1 MNALR
6 GRSIK
11 SYAESGV
18 GRDLL
23 RRKGS
28 GVRDGEDLFGFEPG
42 LDADSVLDR
51 SRARTLVCY
60 CRKMASPIDE
70 ATLQMALIGYQAE
83 LSRIEQRMA
92 EIRSQLGGRVDP
104 AVATKAMRKRTMSAA
119 ARARIAAAQKK
130 RWAAFH
136 KGKKAAAASEAPK
149 AKRRISEEGLQ
160 RIIAATK
167 KQWAAKRA
175 AAANPA
181 KPEPVAAKKA
191 AGKKA
196 AVKTVPAR
204 AAKQVAAKVAV
215 QKPAPRKSA
224 PAKAAK
230 APVKKAAKKSASV
243 AAQPTGPAK
252 SAATAEDVAQ

>member
-18 GRDLL
+18 GREFL
-23 RRKGS
+23 RRQGS

-42 LDADSVLDR
+42 LDSGSVLGL

-92 EIRSQLGGRVDP
+92 EIRSQLGGRFDP
-104 AVATKAMRKRTMSAA
+104 VVATKAMRKRTMSAA

-167 KQWAAKRA
+167 KRWAAERA
-175 AAANPA
+175 AA
-181 KPEPVAAKKA
+181 KPEPAAKKA

-196 AVKTVPAR
+196 AVKTVPAQ

-224 PAKAAK
+224 PVKAAK